1 MGTTPKV
8 DDKPKYNQ
16 NKPYEWVDSQWEKFM
31 TEQKEL
37 KSKIEE
43 LELQLEQKEQDY
55 YFTLRNKDLE
65 VHSLKSQIIELNN
78 KIRGK
83 Q

>member
-31 TEQKEL
+31 TEQKILKQKILELEIENAEL
-37 KSKIEE
+37 KDRLEE
-43 LELQLEQKEQDY
+43 LGE
-55 YFTLRNKDLE
+55 
-65 VHSLKSQIIELNN
+65 
-78 KIRGK
+78 
-83 Q
+83 

>member
-8 DDKPKYNQ
+8 DKPKYNKD
-16 NKPYEWVDSQWEKFM
+16 NKFAWVDSQLEKFM

-65 VHSLKSQIIELNN
+65 IHSLNSQITELNN
-78 KIRGK
+78 KIRGR